1 MCHQRIVFS
10 EYLGLLMLFLNYKRF
25 GKVFRSIFK
34 IARKA
39 IQKYFPLLPQQ
50 STKALDGE
58 NTKDW
63 GV

>member
-1 MCHQRIVFS
+1 
-10 EYLGLLMLFLNYKRF
+10 MLFLNYKYF
-25 GKVFRSIFK
+25 GKVFRSVFK

-50 STKALDGE
+50 SVKALDGE